1 VELLKMHYER
11 EEIREQSLVFLGG
24 GDSVDAFTREGVG
37 VVMSQKRLSLR

>member
-1 VELLKMHYER
+1 MHYER